1 MVKTGN
7 LKGVDIIDLI
17 TEFIT
22 SRHPLMFL
30 TVLIIL
36 DFFLGVSQAIVNNVL
51 NSRKLT
57 NGAIKNGSIILTTWI
72 LYYYLPAVM
81 DVPVGIIMHALIMGQ
96 LVSLLENL
104 GLMGVNL
111 PPKVEEILK
120 QLNRKE

>member
-1 MVKTGN
+1 M
-7 LKGVDIIDLI
+7 DIIDLI

-22 SRHPLMFL
+22 SRNPLTAL

-36 DFFLGVSQAIVNNVL
+36 DFLLGVSQAIVNNVL